1 MTTESIELLAPAKN
15 LACGI
20 AAINHGADAVYIG
33 GPLFGA
39 RAAATNSLTDIEQLV
54 VYAHQFHARV
64 YVALNTLL
72 NDDELEQA
80 AQLCHQLYDLG
91 ADALII
97 QDVGLLEMGLPP
109 IPLHSSTQMNNRTV
123 DKVRFLERVGFAQVV
138 LARELNL
145 AQIREIRA
153 ATTVPLE
160 CFIHGAL
167 CVCFSGQCYISEVV
181 AGRSANRGQCAQF
194 CRHRFDLKDSA
205 GTTVQRGRYLLSLKD
220 LDLSHH
226 LAALIDAGIRSF
238 KIEGRLKDEH
248 YVKNV
253 TAAYR
258 LALDAIIAGSKQLA
272 RASSGHCRFE
282 FTPDPSRSFSR
293 GATDYFLTTPRNLVA
308 EIRTPKAIGQDIGR
322 VQTVAARSF
331 ILATDAS
338 IHNGDGLCFF
348 NRSNELIGLRVNRVE
363 GRAVYPKDGV
373 AHLGLSAGMVIYRN
387 LDVDFNKH
395 LDQSTLCRT
404 IAVSMTLIENAEGLV
419 LEISDEDKIVSS
431 TTMRLHK
438 EQATKAGTTAALAQ
452 RQLQKSGGTIF
463 SVQNITVKISPDLFV
478 PAAVFN
484 DLRRQAFSAH
494 LEARLR
500 SLAPAHHAHSTSDV
514 LWPSNTLDYRDNITN
529 SKAAAF
535 YRRHGVTDI
544 VLQDLQAGTDT
555 GYALMTTKYC
565 IRAQLGLCTRL
576 HQAHSYVEPFILAD
590 NTGEY
595 VLESDCAQ
603 CEMTV
608 RKKPIR

>member
-1 MTTESIELLAPAKN
+1 MTTEPIELLAPAKN

-39 RAAATNSLTDIEQLV
+39 RVAATNSLADIEQLV
-54 VYAHQFHARV
+54 TYAHQFHARV

-72 NDDELEQA
+72 SDEELEQA
-80 AQLCHQLYDLG
+80 ARLSHQLHDLG

-97 QDVGLLEMGLPP
+97 QDVGLLEMDLPS

-123 DKVRFLERVGFAQVV
+123 DKVRFLEQVGFAQVV
-138 LARELNL
+138 LARELSL
-145 AQIREIRA
+145 AQISEIRA
-153 ATTVPLE
+153 ATTVVLE
-160 CFIHGAL
+160 CFVHGAL
-167 CVCFSGQCYISEVV
+167 CVSFSGQCYISEVV

-205 GTTVQRGRYLLSLKD
+205 GTTIQRDRYLLSLKD

-258 LALDAIIAGSKQLA
+258 LALDAIIEDRKPLK
-272 RASSGHCRFE
+272 RASSGRCRFG
-282 FTPDPSRSFSR
+282 FTPAPSRSFSR
-293 GATDYFLTTPRNLVA
+293 GATDYFLTAPRNRVA
-308 EIRTPKAIGQDIGR
+308 EIRTPKSIGQDIGR
-322 VQTVAARSF
+322 VQSVAARSF
-331 ILATDAS
+331 TLATDATL
-338 IHNGDGLCFF
+338 HNGDGLCFF
-348 NRSNELIGLRVNRVE
+348 NRDNELIGLRVNRVE
-363 GRAVYPKDGV
+363 GRTVFPKDPV
-373 AHLGLSAGMVIYRN
+373 ARLGLSTGMVIYRN
-387 LDVDFNKH
+387 LDVDFNKQ

-404 IAVSMTLIENAEGLV
+404 IAVAMTLVEKKDGLV
-419 LEISDEDKIVSS
+419 LEIIDEDNIVSS
-431 TTMRLHK
+431 TKMQLHK
-438 EQATKAGTTAALAQ
+438 EQATKAGSAAALAL
-452 RQLQKSGGTIF
+452 RQLRKSGGTIF
-463 SVQNITVKISPDLFV
+463 TVQDIALDISPDLFV

-484 DLRRQAFSAH
+484 DLRRQAFAAH
-494 LEARLR
+494 LDARLR
-500 SLAPAHHAHSTSDV
+500 AFAPAHSEHVTNDV
-514 LWPSNTLDYRDNITN
+514 PWPSNSLDYRDNITN

-535 YRRHGVTDI
+535 YRRHGVTEI
-544 VLQDLQAGTDT
+544 VPQDLRAGSDT
-555 GYALMTTKYC
+555 GCALMTTKYC
-565 IRAQLGLCTRL
+565 IKAQLGLCTRL

-590 NTGEY
+590 KTGEY
-595 VLESDCAQ
+595 VLEFDCSQ

-608 RKKPIR
+608 RKKPMP